1 MAKDDV
7 PEVVRNKRVILRD
20 YVTGFPKESDMHIS
34 FSTMIL
40 KIPENHKGVVLVKNL
55 YLSCDPYMRLRMRN
69 DQDPEFTP
77 FTPGSPITRFR
88 VAQVLDSTH
97 LGFKEGDFVWGTTG
111 WEEDSFI
118 ARPERLFK
126 IRHTDFPLS
135 YYARI
140 LGMPGMTACAG
151 FYEVCSPKR
160 GEYVFVSAASGAVG
174 QLVGQLAKLE
184 GCYVVGSAGSSEKV
198 QLLKERFG
206 FDDAFNYKDEHDLE
220 ATLKRYFPEG
230 IDIYFENVGGKM
242 LGAVLINMRVHGR
255 VAVCGMISQY
265 NLDQPQ
271 GTKNLMCLV
280 YRRIRMEGFVV
291 FDFCHLYSE
300 FLHKMLPLIRD
311 ERITYMEDIAEGLVN
326 APAALIGIFSGNNIG
341 KKIGRVAPE

>member
-69 DQDPEFTP
+69 DQDLEFTP
-77 FTPGSPITRFR
+77 FTPGSSGSS
-88 VAQVLDSTH
+88 LDSTH

-160 GEYVFVSAASGAVG
+160 GEYVFVSAASGAVD
-174 QLVGQLAKLE
+174 QLVGQLANWKVAMLLE
-184 GCYVVGSAGSSEKV
+184 VLV

-206 FDDAFNYKDEHDLE
+206 FDDAFNYKDKHDLE

-242 LGAVLINMRVHGR
+242 LDAVLINIRVHGR

-326 APAALIGIFSGNNIG
+326 APAAVIGIFSGNNIG